1 MRMDNDGHH
10 RGPFASI
17 IVHSNTGTG
26 PRTVRS
32 QNGKYSGITTIAT
45 IQTRMLSGVPTLR

>member
-1 MRMDNDGHH
+1 MDHDGHH

-45 IQTRMLSGVPTLR
+45 AQMMRLSGVPTLR